1 MLNIVNRLERGKK
14 INPDWGQ
21 GRPPKFADSDLR
33 AATEEAKSK
42 LLKGSSFGHEEMKEI
57 VQKKMEGACSR
68 LISRTVKRYA
78 SLEKNN
84 TPTDCAL

>member
-1 MLNIVNRLERGKK
+1 MLNIVSRLERGKK

-21 GRPPKFADSDLR
+21 GRPPKFANRDFR
-33 AATEEAKSK
+33 AAVEEAKAK
-42 LLKGSSFGHEEMKEI
+42 LSKGSSFGHEEMKEI

-68 LISRTVKRYA
+68 TIARTVKRYA
-78 SLEKNN
+78 SLEENN